1 MSVGADWH
9 GDVYEA
15 LRLPNGNTLVACGT
29 QKRVIEVSPAG
40 KIVWELTAPDVPDLN
55 LTWITSLQLLHDGN
69 FVIGNFLR
77 GQEGK
82 GAHAFE
88 INRDKKVL
96 WKFADHTMV
105 KAATMVRVLDK
116 Q

>member
-1 MSVGADWH
+1 M
-9 GDVYEA
+9 
-15 LRLPNGNTLVACGT
+15 
-29 QKRVIEVSPAG
+29 
-40 KIVWELTAPDVPDLN
+40 
-55 LTWITSLQLLHDGN
+55 LHDGN

-96 WKFADHTMV
+96 WTFADHTMV